1 MFSLA
6 RQFLGLSDKSNAS
19 TDNERSGELPSE
31 IVNSPSSNP
40 TPSSISAK
48 SFHNSPRVFTTDE
61 IYGLISKDNKK
72 SIHEQTFLKIPKKW
86 SNDDLDEKWKKLFKT
101 GS

>member
-1 MFSLA
+1 MFSLP

-40 TPSSISAK
+40 S
-48 SFHNSPRVFTTDE
+48 HVLHLRYEGETD
-61 IYGLISKDNKK
+61 
-72 SIHEQTFLKIPKKW
+72 W
-86 SNDDLDEKWKKLFKT
+86 
-101 GS
+101 

>member
-1 MFSLA
+1 MSKSSSVYSRICPTVVIFSLP

-19 TDNERSGELPSE
+19 TESERSGELPSE

-48 SFHNSPRVFTTDE
+48 SFHNSPRVFPTDE
-61 IYGLISKDNKK
+61 IASLGSIEPSVSTSKVNL
-72 SIHEQTFLKIPKKW
+72 S
-86 SNDDLDEKWKKLFKT
+86 
-101 GS
+101 

>member
-1 MFSLA
+1 VYSRICPTVVIFSLP

-48 SFHNSPRVFTTDE
+48 SFHNSPRVFPTDE
-61 IYGLISKDNKK
+61 IASLGSIEPSVSTSKVNL
-72 SIHEQTFLKIPKKW
+72 S
-86 SNDDLDEKWKKLFKT
+86 
-101 GS
+101 